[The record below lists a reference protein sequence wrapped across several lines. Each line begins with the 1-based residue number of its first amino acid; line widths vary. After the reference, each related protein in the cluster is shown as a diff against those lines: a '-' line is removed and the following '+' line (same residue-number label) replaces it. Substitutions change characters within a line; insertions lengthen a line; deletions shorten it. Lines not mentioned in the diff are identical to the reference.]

1 MSSIRAH
8 EVIRT
13 TVSIEHNM
21 DVVFTYWDH
30 IAVIRKGAIRAD
42 GTPADIRASAAMAT
56 ILLGTLTAE

>member
-13 TVSIEHNM
+13 AVSIEHNM

-30 IAVIRKGAIRAD
+30 IAVIREGTIRAD
-42 GTPADIRASAAMAT
+42 GTPADIRANAAMAT
-56 ILLGTLTAE
+56 TLLGILTAE